1 MLCEQIS
8 GRYTKQSLEECIS
21 EETRIEKSREV
32 FARVLAPWAY
42 GSGFESNLPY
52 QLCLVETV
60 FVKISL
66 IEPPDCQLF
75 EVNPSFLAFSINRG
89 SELVICNIMIRG
101 FPLMTF
107 LQAMQCKGTLLLDL
121 LIFPEPY

>member
-1 MLCEQIS
+1 MD
-8 GRYTKQSLEECIS
+8 RYVVGTHRDLLEECMS

-32 FARVLAPWAY
+32 FACVLAPWAY

-66 IEPPDCQLF
+66 H
-75 EVNPSFLAFSINRG
+75 
-89 SELVICNIMIRG
+89 
-101 FPLMTF
+101 
-107 LQAMQCKGTLLLDL
+107 
-121 LIFPEPY
+121 

>member
-1 MLCEQIS
+1 M
-8 GRYTKQSLEECIS
+8 S

-32 FARVLAPWAY
+32 FACVLAPWAY

-66 IEPPDCQLF
+66 H
-75 EVNPSFLAFSINRG
+75 
-89 SELVICNIMIRG
+89 
-101 FPLMTF
+101 
-107 LQAMQCKGTLLLDL
+107 
-121 LIFPEPY
+121 